1 MSSCRWLD
9 CLCVGKAKAAQLDEM
24 LWGKDGEK
32 LALAT
37 VKQLNKERKV
47 RTSAKPRASMRDQ

>member
-1 MSSCRWLD
+1 M
-9 CLCVGKAKAAQLDEM
+9 GKAKAAQLDEM

-32 LALAT
+32 LTLAT

-47 RTSAKPRASMRDQ
+47 RTSN